1 MRYSSR
7 LISVGW
13 PSYYM
18 ASSKNKPLVQKKIV
32 LNKEHGE
39 FLEVAIGEIWE
50 QDGKI
55 YYVIS
60 FGGGKEAIMV
70 GEEEYEKFVDLELKF
85 SGSSL
90 ENSRSRCS
98 RRNRTQR
105 VPISLD

>member
-70 GEEEYEKFVDLELKF
+70 GEEEYEKFVDLVVRHWKILAVGAAGVIVLKEC
-85 SGSSL
+85 L
-90 ENSRSRCS
+90 
-98 RRNRTQR
+98 
-105 VPISLD
+105 